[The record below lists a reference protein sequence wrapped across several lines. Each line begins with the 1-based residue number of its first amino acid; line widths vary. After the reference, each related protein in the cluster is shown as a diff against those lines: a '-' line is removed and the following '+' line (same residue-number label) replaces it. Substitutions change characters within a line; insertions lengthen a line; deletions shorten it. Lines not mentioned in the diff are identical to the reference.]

1 MAFSLEPALGMWA
14 VMHGWIV
21 LGRTLIGMLWLGWV
35 AYWIAAARHTLTN
48 QRAES
53 LLTGA
58 SYRVLL
64 VLGVLLLAFPQHRL
78 TMANL
83 FLWPQS
89 VVTMA
94 IGLCLVVSGLSIAVW
109 ARRHL
114 GKYWSGRITLKVD
127 HHVIQSGPYALVR
140 HPIYSGILLALL
152 GTAISIGTVQSFIA
166 VALMFT
172 SFVLKLTLEE
182 RWLCAYLGA
191 EYAEYRHR
199 VKALIPGVV

>member
-1 MAFSLEPALGMWA
+1 
-14 VMHGWIV
+14 MHGWIV
-21 LGRTLIGMLWLGWV
+21 LGRALIGMLWVVWA
-35 AYWIAAARHTLTN
+35 AYWIIAARHTLINRRT
-48 QRAES
+48 ES

-64 VLGVLLLAFPQHRL
+64 ALGVILFAFSGFHLSP
-78 TMANL
+78 TTT

-89 VVTMA
+89 VATLA
-94 IGLCLVVSGLSIAVW
+94 IGLCLALIGLSIAVW

-127 HHVIQSGPYALVR
+127 HHVIQSGPYAFVR

-152 GTAISIGTVQSFIA
+152 STVICIGTVRSCIA
-166 VALMFT
+166 IALMFV

-182 RWLCAYLGA
+182 RWLCAHLGA
-191 EYAEYRHR
+191 EYEGYRRR
-199 VKALIPGVV
+199 VKALIPCVV